1 MKKIKLTGAFAAVAA
16 LAAPLAVVQADGH
29 EAGEHEG
36 DGHDHGMMMKELIIE
51 SWRTDDLKLWQDKII
66 PAFEASHPEIKV
78 SFEPAAPTEYNAV
91 LNSKLE
97 AGTAGDL
104 ITCRPFDASL
114 ALYEN
119 GHLADLN
126 DLAGMANFSDVAK
139 SAWQTDDASVTFCVP
154 MASVIHGFIYNKD
167 AFAQLGIEV
176 PNTEEEFFAALDK
189 IKEDGTYI
197 PLAMGVNDQ
206 WEAGQIAYHN
216 IAPNYY
222 KGEEGRL
229 ALIAGEQ
236 KLTDEG
242 WVAPYRQLAKWGEYL
257 GDGFEAQTYPD
268 SQNLFTLGRAA
279 IYPAGSWEISGFN
292 AQAEFE
298 MGAFKP
304 PVMNAGDQCYISDH
318 TDIAIGLNA
327 ASANAEAAR
336 TFLEWVASEEFANI
350 YANALPGFFSLSNFD
365 VTLEDALAQE
375 FVSWRQDCQ
384 STIRSTHHI
393 LSRGEPNLE
402 TETWNAAV
410 QVIRG
415 NETAEQVSEKLQEGL
430 SSWYAPQQ

>member
-1 MKKIKLTGAFAAVAA
+1 
-16 LAAPLAVVQADGH
+16 
-29 EAGEHEG
+29 
-36 DGHDHGMMMKELIIE
+36 
-51 SWRTDDLKLWQDKII
+51 
-66 PAFEASHPEIKV
+66 
-78 SFEPAAPTEYNAV
+78 
-91 LNSKLE
+91 
-97 AGTAGDL
+97 
-104 ITCRPFDASL
+104 
-114 ALYEN
+114 
-119 GHLADLN
+119 
-126 DLAGMANFSDVAK
+126 
-139 SAWQTDDASVTFCVP
+139 
-154 MASVIHGFIYNKD
+154 
-167 AFAQLGIEV
+167 
-176 PNTEEEFFAALDK
+176 
-189 IKEDGTYI
+189 YI